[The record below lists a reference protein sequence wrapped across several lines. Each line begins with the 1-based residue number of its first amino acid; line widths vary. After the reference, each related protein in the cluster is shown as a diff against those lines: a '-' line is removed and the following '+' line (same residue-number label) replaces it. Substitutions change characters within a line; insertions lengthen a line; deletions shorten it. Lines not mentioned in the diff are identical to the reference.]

1 MRGRFKSNKWK
12 GAGITVLIIVI
23 ILAVSVVSFQIYHF
37 IQLNRMSQYTDV
49 NVDGT
54 VSVHVKDDS
63 QKVLDAY
70 QKASP
75 ASVISSDDTA
85 QDTNVSIVFSGL
97 NEDVSINEEVLR
109 LLQENGM
116 QATFAIPAV
125 NVRENQ
131 GMIKK
136 ILQSGNRIISGGL
149 NGKEKEAKDITA
161 LCDDLSKS
169 KKIFDE
175 ETKGSHSI
183 LYSPGLDASL
193 MHLKASKQA
202 GYDQMVLADDN
213 DLIDADTFLSETDV
227 DQYVDGLQGKRIL
240 VIYLDGNKDLVHQE
254 PTIVSAK
261 PELDKQPDL
270 DDNAQTK
277 EEKPG
282 IADITK
288 WLLETVH
295 QKNIQSIA
303 LSDCQKQPAS
313 TYIEKNLDDRS
324 KKAQVYRS
332 VLTNKKDVGLCI
344 RHLKNEAQYEKVR
357 SVLKQYDASASFFV
371 SDDVDKKLAKR
382 ILKDGYTL
390 ENAGKAYADAT
401 KTYQEMEKVRRHL
414 QDLDT
419 DSLAYLVSDEAS
431 IDAIRRACFVDGQ
444 IPILP
449 QDPKKLSKGSFY
461 GYDASDLKSIEQ
473 LLEKAQQKEY
483 KISDIPTLLDQNG
496 TIPAFTNT
504 QIQKQKKEN
513 KGIKATYMQN
523 VSTTEPA
530 LALTFGNIG
539 NEAVDLDVANVLK
552 HKGAVGTFFVNFN
565 EMREYTDTIETL
577 IDQGQ
582 EIGISWPSD
591 GSYANTYDGMATYI
605 HDCLAYMEW
614 RYNYQPRLVMLSKE
628 PTNKEMLEAVH
639 AAGLRAVG
647 ASKSLIQNN
656 TQQTTED
663 QIPEVL
669 AQLSNVRFTR
679 GGLEYFNLGYYEADA
694 MKKVG
699 EKTLMGEVVSDV
711 IGQFVDSIAFEN
723 AQTNQIEE
731 ESRYRLKTVSAL
743 LDSDQVYTVS
753 KKKQKAVTLKKNVLT
768 SMDSPEKQFA
778 YMKDHYLGSN
788 FIINQKKMPGFTD
801 EEIQQMNK
809 TGKLTHEKVIFLT
822 FDDWG
827 SDESVNKILY
837 VLKKYHV
844 KATFFVLTEHVDE
857 NPNLLRAI
865 AEDGH
870 EIGCHSNS
878 HIALANA
885 NEDHSQYASLT
896 KKEQKAMRKDLVT
909 SYNKLNQYVGDVR
922 VDGKKALSLDF
933 RPPTLEISKEGLYQ
947 VFDVGFQYSISGDV
961 TTNDYEIT
969 DLNKYIHDMTNGSPS
984 SKEDYQVGNG
994 SVIVMHMTEDAKYTA
1009 QMLDVMIP
1017 RWQAQGYRFARVD
1030 AYTRQYQP

>member
-1 MRGRFKSNKWK
+1 MRGRFQSNKWK
-12 GAGITVLIIVI
+12 GTGITVLIIVI
-23 ILAVSVVSFQIYHF
+23 IIAVSVVSFQIYHF
-37 IQLNRMSQYTDV
+37 IQLDRMSQYTDV

-54 VSVHVKDDS
+54 VAVHVKDNS

-85 QDTNVSIVFSGL
+85 KDTNVSIVFSGL
-97 NEDVSINEEVLR
+97 NDDVSVNEEVLR

-116 QATFAIPAV
+116 HATFAIPAV

-136 ILQSGNRIISGGL
+136 ILHSGNRIISGGL
-149 NGKEKEAKDITA
+149 NGKEKDAKDITA

-175 ETKGSHSI
+175 ETKGSNSI
-183 LYSPGLDASL
+183 LYSPGFDTSL

-202 GYDQMVLADDN
+202 GYDQMVLADDT
-213 DLIDADTFLSETDV
+213 DLIDENTFLTETDV

-240 VIYLDGNKDLVHQE
+240 VVYLDGDKDPVHQE
-254 PTIVSAK
+254 PSIVSAK
-261 PELDKQPDL
+261 PELDKQANL

-313 TYIEKNLDDRS
+313 AYIEENLDNHS
-324 KKAQVYRS
+324 EKAQVYRS
-332 VLTNKKDVGLCI
+332 VLTNKKNVGLCI
-344 RHLKNEAQYEKVR
+344 RHLKNEAQYEKVKL
-357 SVLKQYDASASFFV
+357 VLKQYDASASFFV
-371 SDDVDKKLAKR
+371 SDDVDKKLAKQ

-390 ENAGKAYADAT
+390 ENAGTADADAT
-401 KTYQEMEKVRRHL
+401 KTYQEIEKVRKHL
-414 QDLDT
+414 QELDT
-419 DSLAYLVSDEAS
+419 DSVAYLVSDEDA

-444 IPILP
+444 VPILP

-461 GYDASDLKSIEQ
+461 GYDASDLKSINR

-496 TIPAFTNT
+496 TIPALTNT

-513 KGIKATYMQN
+513 KGVKAAYMQN

-552 HKGAVGTFFVNFN
+552 HKGAAGTFFVNFN

-582 EIGISWPSD
+582 EIGMAWPSD

-605 HDCLAYMEW
+605 HDCLTYMEW
-614 RYNYQPRLVMLSKE
+614 RYNYKPKLVMLSKE
-628 PTNKEMLEAVH
+628 PTNKDMLEAVH
-639 AAGLRAVG
+639 ASGLRAVG

-656 TQQTTED
+656 TQQTTEN
-663 QIPEVL
+663 QIPQVL

-679 GGLEYFNLGYYEADA
+679 GGLEYFNLGYYDADA

-699 EKTLMGEVVSDV
+699 EKTVMGEVVSNV

-723 AQTNQIEE
+723 AETNQIEE

-753 KKKQKAVTLKKNVLT
+753 KKKQKVLT
-768 SMDSPEKQFA
+768 SMDSSQKQFT

-809 TGKLTHEKVIFLT
+809 TGKLTSQKVIFLT

-844 KATFFVLTEHVDE
+844 KASFFVLTEHIDE

-865 AEDGH
+865 AEEGH

-878 HIALANA
+878 HVPLADA

-933 RPPTLEISKEGLYQ
+933 RPPTLEISKAGLYQ

-969 DLNKYIHDMTNGSPS
+969 DLNQYIHDMTYGSPS
-984 SKEDYQVGNG
+984 SEKDYQVGNG

-1017 RWQAQGYRFARVD
+1017 RWQAQGYSFARVD
-1030 AYTRQYQP
+1030 EYTSQYRP